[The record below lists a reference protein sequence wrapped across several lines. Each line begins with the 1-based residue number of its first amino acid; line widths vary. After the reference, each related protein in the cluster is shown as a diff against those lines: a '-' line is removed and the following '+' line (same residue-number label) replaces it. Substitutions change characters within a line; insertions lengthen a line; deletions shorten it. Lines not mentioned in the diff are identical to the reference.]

1 MDILIDIVTSK
12 ALIALV
18 VILFALKKS
27 IYFVPQNRGFVV
39 YTMGKYDKT
48 LNAGI
53 NFIVPFVQYV
63 AADRNLKEQSLEI
76 SSQSAITKDNITL
89 DIDGIL
95 FMKVTDA
102 AAATNNVTDYKMA
115 VTQLAMTTMRNAIG
129 SLELDDCFQN
139 RDAINA
145 QILSSMTEA
154 TAPWGVMVTRYEIK
168 DINPPQSIREDMEK
182 QMTAEREK
190 RSVILTAEG
199 VKTAA
204 ITEAEGQKRARV
216 LDAEAAKA
224 EQVLAAEAN
233 KESQILNATG
243 QAEAIRLV
251 AQAEAKALDI
261 VGQVAA
267 TKEGHEAVTLNLA
280 KQAIDAHR
288 AIAAEGTVVL
298 SDGHTGDNVA
308 NTVAQAIAVSS
319 SIKLP
324 SEQV

>member
-1 MDILIDIVTSK
+1 MENIVENILTSPV
-12 ALIALV
+12 LWLTV
-18 VILFALKKS
+18 VILYTLKKG
-27 IYFVPQNRGFVV
+27 IYFVPQNRGYVV
-39 YTMGKYDKT
+39 YTLGKYSKT
-48 LNAGI
+48 LSAGL
-53 NFIVPFVQYV
+53 NFIIPYVQSV

-76 SSQSAITKDNITL
+76 ISQPAITKDNITL

-102 AAATNNVTDYKMA
+102 AAATNNITDYKMS

-129 SLELDDCFQN
+129 SMELDDCFQN

-145 QILSSMTEA
+145 QILTAMTEA

-168 DINPPQSIREDMEK
+168 DITPPQTIREDMEK

-204 ITEAEGQKRARV
+204 ITEAEGQKQARV

-224 EQVLAAEAN
+224 EQVLAAEAT
-233 KESQILNATG
+233 KESQILEATG
-243 QAEAIRLV
+243 KAEAIRLV
-251 AQAEAKALDI
+251 ADADANALEVVGSAANTEQGQA
-261 VGQVAA
+261 
-267 TKEGHEAVTLNLA
+267 AVTLTLA
-280 KQAIDAHR
+280 QSAITAHQAIANDS
-288 AIAAEGTVVL
+288 TVVL
-298 SDGHTGDNVA
+298 TDGKTGDNIA

-319 SIKLP
+319 SLKL
-324 SEQV
+324 SN